1 MKKKLPKTN
10 HVAKRN
16 ALRHLVP
23 VAVWLTAVSVVVWLF
38 CQRAQRFQVVGIAQ
52 VQVRQVAA
60 NCAGRLKSVPVRLYD
75 RVTTGQ
81 VVAVVDTVLD
91 NEYDEAVLRAQIGTI
106 SAEIEHLVA
115 QLVPTQNDL
124 EVSRTDRETTRIS
137 DLRRFSV
144 DVENARLRILEL
156 KAQLAADR
164 MTLQDLASEV
174 KITEDLAS
182 REAVTPYE
190 LAKIKGQYETLA
202 ATIADNEQLLE
213 QAQVNLETAQQRLT
227 DYTGVQPHQV
237 SVESALEVIRKAIG
251 VEEGRMQEVSARLE
265 ALQRRHALELTSPV
279 DGVVSQIWRNEGEA
293 VAAGDPI
300 VTIAEVR
307 STEVTGFARQ
317 ELAGLVRENMT
328 VEIVKATEP
337 MQVATSRVT
346 YVGPVVEQMPA
357 QLWQN
362 PNTPQWGRPFTV
374 SIPPDLI
381 ITPGEIV
388 GIRGL

>member
-16 ALRHLVP
+16 TLRHLLP
-23 VAVWLTAVSVVVWLF
+23 VAVWLTAVSIVVWLF
-38 CQRAQRFQVVGIAQ
+38 FQRAQRFQVVGIAQ

-60 NCAGRLKSVPVRLYD
+60 NCAGRLTSLPVRLYD

-81 VVAVVDTVLD
+81 LVAVVDTVLD
-91 NEYDEAVLRAQIGTI
+91 NENDEAVLRAQIGTI
-106 SAEIEHLVA
+106 LAEIQHLVA

-124 EVSRTDRETTRIS
+124 EASRMDREATRIS

-190 LAKIKGQYETLA
+190 IAKAKGRYETLA
-202 ATIADNEQLLE
+202 ATIADNERLLQ

-227 DYTGVQPHQV
+227 DYTSVQPQQV

-251 VEEGRMQEVSARLE
+251 VEEGRMREVSAQLE
-265 ALQRRHALELTSPV
+265 ALTQRHELKLTSPV

-293 VAAGDPI
+293 VTAGDPI

-307 STEVTGFARQ
+307 SREVIGFARQ
-317 ELAGLVRENMT
+317 ELAGLVRESMT

-337 MQVATSRVT
+337 MQVATSEIT

-374 SIPPDLI
+374 SIPPDLT
-381 ITPGEIV
+381 ITPGEVV